1 MLKHCILLLGLLVA
15 GSAHGQNADVT
26 LEADA
31 EAGETTVLTFTDDD
45 AIEGSLRSPDGEFF
59 ETRKRTRHRN
69 LIRIR
74 RHFRREI
81 LRGVHRL

>member
-1 MLKHCILLLGLLVA
+1 MRLLLLLSLLFA
-15 GSAHGQNADVT
+15 ASAQAQDADVS
-26 LEADA
+26 LEADGT
-31 EAGETTVLTFTDDD
+31 AGETTVLTFTDDD
-45 AIEGSLRSPDGEFF
+45 TIEGSLRSPEGEFF

>member
-1 MLKHCILLLGLLVA
+1 MKIPTLLFVLFLGV
-15 GSAHGQNADVT
+15 SAQGQNADVS

>member
-1 MLKHCILLLGLLVA
+1 MILRCSMLLVVLLA
-15 GSAHGQNADVT
+15 ASAQAQDADVT

-31 EAGETTVLTFTDDD
+31 VAGETTVLTFTDDD

>member
-1 MLKHCILLLGLLVA
+1 MMKIPILLLCLFLGF
-15 GSAHGQNADVT
+15 SAQGQSADVS